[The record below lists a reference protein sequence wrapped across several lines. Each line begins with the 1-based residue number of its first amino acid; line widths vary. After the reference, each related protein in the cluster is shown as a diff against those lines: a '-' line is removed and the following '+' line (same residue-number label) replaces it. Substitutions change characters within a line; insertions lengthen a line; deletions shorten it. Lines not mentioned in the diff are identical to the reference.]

1 MVFSKLYQ
9 YIEYFL
15 KSSLEETIVVNFL
28 YLFFI
33 LTPFYICLKIKKK
46 KKNCEIEE
54 TI

>member
-15 KSSLEETIVVNFL
+15 KETIVLNFL
-28 YLFFI
+28 YLLFI

-46 KKNCEIEE
+46 KKKNCEIEE